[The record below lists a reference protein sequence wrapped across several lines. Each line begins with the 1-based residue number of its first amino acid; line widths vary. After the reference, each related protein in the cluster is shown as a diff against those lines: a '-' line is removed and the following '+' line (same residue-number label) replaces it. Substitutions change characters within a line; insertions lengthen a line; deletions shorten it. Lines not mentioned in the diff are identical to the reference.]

1 MAKEDVDEPSLP
13 LPMEHQLQYGAKRK
27 GKWCVLQH
35 AWIVLHKLSHD
46 VCISCRTTSARHYRQ
61 RCLSIMTE
69 YYLTFCDVMCYL
81 DRRSFG

>member
-1 MAKEDVDEPSLP
+1 MWGGTCREMAKEDVDEPSLP

-46 VCISCRTTSARHYRQ
+46 VCPPLPAAMLVDHDRIISD
-61 RCLSIMTE
+61 L
-69 YYLTFCDVMCYL
+69 L
-81 DRRSFG
+81 